1 MQWRQPSCDIQP
13 RHLPRQHF
21 GSTRTR
27 KYDKG
32 IGTANRDGPAPV
44 LQTPVG
50 TGTASITPILDRLA
64 ETIRPEVLVQA
75 ARRELILA
83 QAEKDKQTRW
93 KVSDEVLQI
102 VADLARQAW
111 ADAILQ
117 AKDRMQPSWMA
128 WVASPVEAG
137 AFAGALDTLSTE
149 APDDFL
155 TAVCAEVLQ
164 SEEVQ
169 SMIAEQVRASSEAGA
184 AAVVV
189 HPGDT
194 VRKHVQEHQKKV
206 LDDARER
213 AVRVASESAQEQALQ
228 RSRKLAEERALD
240 TAQAAASAAAQDR
253 TQQWVTRT
261 VQAEVEKRT
270 EETSRSVAQ
279 AAAEAASR
287 QVQRTVESAADRCLQ
302 DIERTH
308 ARFEQMVAKQE
319 LHELEERLQ
328 ILKLERRLDDLR
340 RDSPSTSSATAW
352 ATGSRVALD
361 ADGRPHIL

>member
-1 MQWRQPSCDIQP
+1 M
-13 RHLPRQHF
+13 
-21 GSTRTR
+21 
-27 KYDKG
+27 
-32 IGTANRDGPAPV
+32 
-44 LQTPVG
+44 G